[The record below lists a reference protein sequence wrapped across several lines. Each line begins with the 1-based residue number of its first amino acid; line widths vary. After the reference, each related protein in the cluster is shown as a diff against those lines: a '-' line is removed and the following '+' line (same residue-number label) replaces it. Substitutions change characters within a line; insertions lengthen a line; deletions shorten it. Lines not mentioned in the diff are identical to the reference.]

1 MQSFIYDFLF
11 IITSIFVLFK
21 AIGYGIYEIKQVE
34 NKSGGICV
42 ITFSILVVIFFDII
56 ILLKWKRMTLASAT
70 PFHLRTRYWEV
81 PLLARTLS
89 CPARSSH
96 RYRRICATVYRI
108 QSPSHWSGRQY
119 IYVLAVPWPVSLV
132 WLKVLPT

>member
-56 ILLKWKRMTLASAT
+56 ILLK
-70 PFHLRTRYWEV
+70 
-81 PLLARTLS
+81 
-89 CPARSSH
+89 
-96 RYRRICATVYRI
+96 
-108 QSPSHWSGRQY
+108 
-119 IYVLAVPWPVSLV
+119 
-132 WLKVLPT
+132 